1 MSWSVKME
9 CTASFDPFASTLFLM
24 LLLSIYQLQLPEE
37 LRPTLPT
44 DRHSRV
50 PTAVRQLQLNRILEQ
65 YLQKAKLASLQGGFR
80 CKSIIAAAVAKEL
93 EIFENSNSRGVYTNL
108 CVRALAQKDQ
118 VKLQVTIPSPP
129 RPGVNDDVTEALRAT
144 GLISDSPPQSPC
156 ASQSTSLGCQ
166 STGFNPAADKISAV
180 KQPTFDSVVSSR
192 LVIGTSGPSDTIP
205 VMPQEPD
212 NVLELATQSSE
223 DLVADFGADC
233 GELELPDQLHGCIP
247 SRMNGVASSS
257 QLPEPASRTMRVVL
271 TTGKKLS
278 LSEAPGDGERILQG
292 AETRTGTVTLSNL
305 VLWTMSLF

>member
-1 MSWSVKME
+1 
-9 CTASFDPFASTLFLM
+9 
-24 LLLSIYQLQLPEE
+24 
-37 LRPTLPT
+37 
-44 DRHSRV
+44 
-50 PTAVRQLQLNRILEQ
+50 LNRILEQ

-80 CKSIIAAAVAKEL
+80 CKSVIAAAVAKEL

-156 ASQSTSLGCQ
+156 AIESTSLGCQ

-180 KQPTFDSVVSSR
+180 KQAKFDSVVSSR
-192 LVIGTSGPSDTIP
+192 LVIGTSGPSDTVP
-205 VMPQEPD
+205 VMPQVDQLEPD

-247 SRMNGVASSS
+247 SRLNGVASSS
-257 QLPEPASRTMRVVL
+257 QLPESASRTMRVVL